1 MATFRGL
8 YIIWYREV
16 LRLRRDKA
24 RFFGAFAMP
33 LLWLL
38 IFGSGLR
45 GPMGSLAPGVDFIR
59 FLYPGIISMT
69 VLMPAFM
76 AGLSVVYDREFGF
89 LKEVLV
95 APISRSAVAAG
106 KVLGGATVAML
117 QGLIVLFLSPF
128 LGITLSPLLVLQIL
142 PLMLL
147 LALAMAGLGTFIGSR
162 MKSMEGFQV
171 VMQLIVM
178 PTIFLSGIFFP
189 VNSLPAWLNAL
200 VKINPVTYG
209 VDSIRQVMLSG
220 VVPIEVP
227 DVVATAPLRLSLFG
241 HTMSVLDDAL
251 VIAVFSVI
259 TVVLAM
265 WALNVQE

>member
-1 MATFRGL
+1 MAFLRGI

-38 IFGSGLR
+38 IFGGGLR
-45 GPMGSLAPGVDFIR
+45 GPIGSMAPGVDFTR

-76 AGLSVVYDREFGF
+76 GGLSVVWDREFGF

-95 APISRSAVAAG
+95 APVSRSAVALG
-106 KVLGGATVAML
+106 KVLGGATVAIF
-117 QGLIVLFLSPF
+117 QGLVVLALGPV
-128 LGITLSPLLVLQIL
+128 LGITFSPLLVLQII

-147 LALAMAGLGTFIGSR
+147 LALAMGGLGTFIASR

-171 VMQLIVM
+171 IMQLVVM
-178 PTIFLSGIFFP
+178 PTIFLSGVLFP
-189 VNSLPAWLNAL
+189 VGQLPGWLSTL
-200 VKINPVTYG
+200 VKLNPVTYG
-209 VDSIRQVMLSG
+209 VDSIRQLMLG
-220 VVPIEVP
+220 GPALA
-227 DVVATAPLRLSLFG
+227 DAATPLRLVLFG
-241 HTMSVLDDAL
+241 HTMSVIDDAAI
-251 VIAVFSVI
+251 IAVFSAV
-259 TVVLAM
+259 TVGLAM
-265 WALNVQE
+265 WAFNAQE

>member
-1 MATFRGL
+1 MGAFRGL

-33 LLWLL
+33 MLWLL

-45 GPMGSLAPGVDFIR
+45 GPMGSLAPGVDFTR
-59 FLYPGIISMT
+59 FLYPGIIAMT

-76 AGLSVVYDREFGF
+76 AGLSVVWDREFGF

-95 APISRSAVAAG
+95 APVSRSAVAAG
-106 KVLGGATVAML
+106 KVLGGATVAMF
-117 QGLIVLFLSPF
+117 QGLVVMALSPL

-147 LALAMAGLGTFIGSR
+147 LAMAMSGLGTFIASR

-189 VNSLPAWLNAL
+189 VSQLPAWLNAL
-200 VKINPVTYG
+200 VKVNPVTYG
-209 VDSIRQVMLSG
+209 VDSIRQLMLGG
-220 VVPIEVP
+220 VIPAELT
-227 DVVATAPLRLSLFG
+227 DGVAAAPLGLTLFG
-241 HTMSVLDDAL
+241 HTMSVLNDAMI
-251 VIAVFSVI
+251 IAAFSVI
-259 TVVLAM
+259 TVGLAV
-265 WALNVQE
+265 WAFNVQE